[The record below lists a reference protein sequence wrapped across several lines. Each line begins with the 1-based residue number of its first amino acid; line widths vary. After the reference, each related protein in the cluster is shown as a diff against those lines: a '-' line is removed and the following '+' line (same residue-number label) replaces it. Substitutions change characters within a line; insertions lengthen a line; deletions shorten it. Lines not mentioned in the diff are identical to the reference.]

1 MSTRKEQWVR
11 LYKAAQEGDLFELQN
26 LIENGADVTYQ
37 HEDFVNSPLIAAAQ
51 NGYLE
56 VVKYLI
62 EKDANPF
69 YQSKVSKKT
78 AKDYAKERGYLPVF
92 NYLDEMFSEKEIYI
106 ELLNSFSLN

>member
-1 MSTRKEQWVR
+1 MSTKKEQWVR

-26 LIENGADVTYQ
+26 LIENGANVAYQ

-62 EKDANPF
+62 ENGADA
-69 YQSKVSKKT
+69 YYESKVSRKT
-78 AKDYAKERGYLPVF
+78 AKDYAKERGYLQVF
-92 NYLDEMFSEKEIYI
+92 NYLEKLFPEKENIKD
-106 ELLNSFSLN
+106 LLYSFSLN